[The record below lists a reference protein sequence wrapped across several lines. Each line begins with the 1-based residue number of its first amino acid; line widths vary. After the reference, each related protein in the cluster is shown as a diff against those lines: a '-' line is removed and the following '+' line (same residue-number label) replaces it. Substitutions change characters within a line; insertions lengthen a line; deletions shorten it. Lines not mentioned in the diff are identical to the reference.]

1 MAERQTLLV
10 DVDVGVD
17 VEDVRKGAITLKADI
32 DGTAVSANKA
42 VVQKRTM
49 VKCMVMMTV
58 SQ

>member
-49 VKCMVMMTV
+49 VNVW
-58 SQ
+58 